1 MVDTRLESDISLN
14 SNIEELNSAITRSI
28 ITAAENTIS
37 RTKNVG
43 KRPIPWWNSDC
54 QRAVRRKK
62 AAFLKMKRTFK
73 IDDVLAFKKSR
84 SECRRTILNAKR
96 RCWEAYCSTM
106 DIKTNVKT
114 VWRTVRAL
122 SGIYCGKTF
131 PDLKTDDGG
140 TISDDRSKANAI
152 ANVLAE
158 VSSTNNYPPGFPTD
172 EVMLDIT
179 DPEISAIY
187 QEANDPLNRMF
198 TLAELQCAISS
209 RKNASPGRDSV
220 CYPMLK
226 KLPVNS
232 LKYLLRLVNS
242 SWSTGTVP
250 AAWKHSIIVPIP
262 KNGKD
267 PTSAK
272 SYRPISLTSHIGKVM
287 EVMVVNR
294 LRWFLETHGLL
305 HISLSAFRRER
316 STVDH
321 ILRLHDAI
329 YKSLINQRSV
339 MAVFLDIE
347 RAYDMVWRDGLITKL
362 FKMGI
367 RGQMLRWIRALIYD
381 RSFQV
386 KLE

>member
-1 MVDTRLESDISLN
+1 MYARKSVAHVALSIRILDLTLASRDIAAKCQTHVTDALIGSDHFVILTTVNDKVVRSDPMPRKWSFTKANWKKFSQLVDTRLESDISL
-14 SNIEELNSAITRSI
+14 EELNSTITRSI
-28 ITAAENTIS
+28 ITAAENTIP

-43 KRPIPWWNSDC
+43 KRLIPWWNSDC

-152 ANVLAE
+152 ATVLAE

-226 KLPVNS
+226 KLPINS
-232 LKYLLRLVNS
+232 LNHLLRLFNS

-294 LRWFLETHGLL
+294 LRWFLETHG
-305 HISLSAFRRER
+305 
-316 STVDH
+316 
-321 ILRLHDAI
+321 
-329 YKSLINQRSV
+329 
-339 MAVFLDIE
+339 
-347 RAYDMVWRDGLITKL
+347 
-362 FKMGI
+362 
-367 RGQMLRWIRALIYD
+367 
-381 RSFQV
+381 
-386 KLE
+386 